1 VLDKELSGK
10 RIAQSILRAME
21 YPQRMQEMEDNSY
34 QLGKRD
40 ATEKV
45 GTICMDLLKDA
56 NKKSGRTGK
65 TEGNYVLSC
74 F

>member
-1 VLDKELSGK
+1 
-10 RIAQSILRAME
+10 
-21 YPQRMQEMEDNSY
+21 MEDNSY

-45 GTICMDLLKDA
+45 GAICMDLLKDA
-56 NKKSGRTGK
+56 NQKSGRTRK
-65 TEGNYVLSC
+65 TERNYVLSC